1 MFGFVRMMMVL
12 FGSLILSVSALNQY
26 VEYGA
31 FEEFFSRFPGYFL
44 IRGNAGLSGA
54 FGAILII
61 AAFVFPSGAREAD
74 GEWKE

>member
-1 MFGFVRMMMVL
+1 MMMVL
-12 FGSLILSVSALNQY
+12 IGSLVLSVSALNRY

-31 FEEFFSRFPGYFL
+31 LEEFFSRFPGYFL
-44 IRGNAGLSGA
+44 IRANAGLSGA

-74 GEWKE
+74 GDWKE